1 MDIRE
6 IVRRVKDVVS
16 SNALLAGT
24 IIGAVSGFLLGLLL
38 KRFQH
43 NEVITSLVG
52 YPGELFM
59 RALQLLIIPVVV
71 ISLIAGS
78 SSLNI
83 KTNGKI
89 ALRTFLYFLLTSLA
103 NAALGISLAIM
114 FQPGDS
120 SIKAE
125 LTDISTATI
134 EERKNSLLDNFLDM
148 GRQIVPNNIFTSFFE
163 MPVTVYKK
171 RPGALDEYT
180 KSLDSRRGTNAIGLI
195 FYALM
200 FGTFMSILE
209 EKAKPLRDV
218 IQAVD
223 EVNMKTISSLIWLT
237 PFGVASLICIKVI
250 EIEDMGQLMSSLAM
264 FIITVFVGIT
274 IYQIIGMQLLY
285 FIFLRKN
292 PFKFY
297 TGVLPAAVTGFAVDS
312 SSAAMPVTLRCMD
325 EVGIDTR
332 ISHFVV
338 PIGVICNMD
347 GTALFISIASV
358 FIAQMNSIPLGSG
371 DYITIGISATAVSI
385 ATAGAPSA
393 SLTLLP
399 IILNAIGAPLEDI
412 ALLFAID
419 WLCDRMRTTNNVLG
433 DCYAAAIIEHWSH
446 DELSQQPIKSDR
458 TNSIKVDTL
467 EMTQVLPHEPSGEEE
482 RTKS

>member
-1 MDIRE
+1 MDIRV
-6 IVRRVKDVVS
+6 IANKVKESVL

-24 IIGAVSGFLLGLLL
+24 VLGAISGFLLGLLL
-38 KRFQH
+38 KPFQH
-43 NEVITSLVG
+43 NDVVASLVG

-83 KTNGKI
+83 RTNGKI

-114 FQPGDS
+114 FQPGNSVLKS
-120 SIKAE
+120 S
-125 LTDISTATI
+125 LTDFSISTM

-148 GRQIVPNNIFTSFFE
+148 GRQIVPNNLFTAFFE

-171 RPGALDEYT
+171 RLGALDEYT

-195 FYALM
+195 FYSLM
-200 FGTFMSILE
+200 FGTFMSLLE

-237 PFGVASLICIKVI
+237 PFGVASLICIKVL
-250 EIEDMGQLMSSLAM
+250 EVDDMGQIMSSLAM

-274 IYQIIGMQLLY
+274 LYQIIIMQLLY
-285 FIFLRKN
+285 FIFMRQN

-297 TGVLPAAVTGFAVDS
+297 TRVLPAAVTGFAVDS
-312 SSAAMPVTLRCMD
+312 STAAMPVTLRCMD
-325 EVGIDTR
+325 EVGIDSR
-332 ISHFVV
+332 ISHFVI

-358 FIAQMNSIPLGSG
+358 FIAQMNTITLGSG

-433 DCYAAAIIEHWSH
+433 DCYAAAIIERWSE
-446 DELSQQPIKSDR
+446 DELLKQPSDR
-458 TNSIKVDTL
+458 TNSIKMNTL
-467 EMTQVLPHEPSGEEE
+467 EMTDVLSHGQRDGEE